1 MPKCQ
6 GGRGHCP
13 FKDMSSCH
21 DVKMYCSH
29 VVMYLYSLY
38 TIYICLLN
46 VHSFC
51 KIYNFLFQFFP
62 RICKRVSKT
71 FAISYNLLNSSVL
84 NVHSDHSMF
93 VIETVFIV
101 LFKIYTI
108 EYIYSVSFMAIHNSP
123 VVKDGMNLK
132 ISLFIFLD
140 LFTIS
145 ITLNIIFMYFLESLD

>member
-1 MPKCQ
+1 MRSECQ
-6 GGRGHCP
+6 RCLRAEVPGGRGHCP

-21 DVKMYCSH
+21 DVKMNCSH

-38 TIYICLLN
+38 TNYIYLLY

-93 VIETVFIV
+93 VRNCFYCSIWILQYWVYLHILR
-101 LFKIYTI
+101 LFHGNTQGTRS
-108 EYIYSVSFMAIHNSP
+108 ERWNEF
-123 VVKDGMNLK
+123 KD
-132 ISLFIFLD
+132 
-140 LFTIS
+140 IS
-145 ITLNIIFMYFLESLD
+145 INIFILLIYLLFL

>member
-1 MPKCQ
+1 
-6 GGRGHCP
+6 
-13 FKDMSSCH
+13 
-21 DVKMYCSH
+21 MYILSAK
-29 VVMYLYSLY
+29 Y
-38 TIYICLLN
+38 TI
-46 VHSFC
+46 F
-51 KIYNFLFQFFP
+51 FQFFP

-101 LFKIYTI
+101 LFKIYSI

-145 ITLNIIFMYFLESLD
+145 ITLNIIFMYFLKSLD